1 LRLTPSPVYLFISQN
16 TGGDAQSTDGA
27 ESSHMHNPWE
37 ENYERGYEWFLLS
50 EAKKR
55 NPNIKTYGLSWAYP
69 EWVTCVPGTMEGCTD
84 SIYTY
89 PNQTA
94 RYITKWIGGAKN
106 TYDVDIDYGEFLI
119 IFGLCCYLLH
129 TL

>member
-1 LRLTPSPVYLFISQN
+1 
-16 TGGDAQSTDGA
+16 
-27 ESSHMHNPWE
+27 MHNPWE

-69 EWVTCVPGTMEGCTD
+69 EWVTCVPGTMDNCTD

-106 TYDVDIDYGEFLI
+106 TYGVDIDYSELLFFVSDGVLVSSCIVVHQVCIIRNDKLTNSITINSLI
-119 IFGLCCYLLH
+119 SL
-129 TL
+129 